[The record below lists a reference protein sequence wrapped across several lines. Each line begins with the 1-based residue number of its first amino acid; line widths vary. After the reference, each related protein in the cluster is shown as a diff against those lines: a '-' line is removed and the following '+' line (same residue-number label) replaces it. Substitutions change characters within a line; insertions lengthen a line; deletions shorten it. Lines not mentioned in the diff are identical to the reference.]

1 MSHTTTDAPERLFA
15 LAERVT
21 GFMPADEGRA
31 LYDAA
36 LRYLDAGVGVVI
48 GTYCGKS
55 TLLLGAAAQQ
65 TAGVLYTID
74 HHHGSEEHQA
84 GWEYH
89 DASLV
94 DEVTGLFDTL
104 PTFRRTLDVAGLDD
118 HVVAIVGKSPIVA
131 RGWRSPLQ
139 VLFIDGG
146 HSEAAATEDFN
157 GWAKWVSVGGALII
171 HDVFPDPADGG
182 RPPYYIYCRA
192 IDSGQ
197 FREISATG
205 SLRVLERI
213 SGQVGEPIE
222 ISDRAR

>member
-1 MSHTTTDAPERLFA
+1 MDHVDAGAPERLFA
-15 LAERVT
+15 LAEQVQ

-36 LRYLDAGVGVVI
+36 LRYLRGGTGVEI

-65 TAGVLYTID
+65 TASVLYTID

-104 PTFRRTLDVAGLDD
+104 PTFRRTLDTAQLDE
-118 HVVAIVGKSPIVA
+118 HVVTIVGKSPLVA
-131 RGWRSPLQ
+131 RAWRAPLQ
-139 VLFIDGG
+139 FLFIDGG
-146 HSEAAATEDFN
+146 HSEDAANRDFD
-157 GWAKWVSVGGALII
+157 GWAKWVDAGGALVI
-171 HDVFPDPADGG
+171 HDVFPDPKDGG

-192 IDSGQ
+192 IDSGK
-197 FREISATG
+197 FREVSATG
-205 SLRVLERI
+205 SLRVLERVG
-213 SGQVGEPIE
+213 GQPGEPV
-222 ISDRAR
+222 